1 MKKIASLLL
10 LASFALPCFAV
21 ENKTKEDRPYYCKY
35 PPGRGLTDEQE
46 KICSADPEAEAKQ
59 EKAAQE
65 LKPPKY
71 PFKVAGYYMVDPA
84 TAKPLVVSLSS
95 NDGSQIVVG
104 LPESGNDVTL
114 GASEVLSW
122 NSAPMGSG
130 TDASGAVGAVVGG
143 ALFFWPMLL
152 AAPFMIKNY
161 TVTGIKIEYIDKLG
175 YDKSFNL
182 ATNESPKA
190 TMELLKFSTKLEP
203 GARRDDDFI
212 KTKRLIGLQN
222 SMAELDRL
230 REPLLVKNGKKSWC
244 TYLSLKDDDSAS
256 TAYSSMLSHVKSLR
270 KILGLQPFLDPSA
283 NSSEVQWQEYLSS
296 KPGLKEWSL
305 KYKLQAE
312 AIKKCD

>member
-1 MKKIASLLL
+1 MKRLVPILL
-10 LASFALPCFAV
+10 LATFALPGFAV
-21 ENKTKEDRPYYCKY
+21 EKATKEDRPYYCKY

-46 KICSADPEAEAKQ
+46 KICGADPEGDAKK

-71 PFKVAGYYMVDPA
+71 PFKVAGFYMVDPA

-95 NDGSQIVVG
+95 EDGSQIVVG
-104 LPESGNDVTL
+104 FPDSSNDATL
-114 GASEVLSW
+114 GASDVLSW

-152 AAPFMIKNY
+152 AAPFMVKNY

-203 GARRDDDFI
+203 GAKRDEDFI
-212 KTKRLIGLQN
+212 KAKRQIGLQN

-230 REPLLVKNGKKSWC
+230 REPLLVKNGKKPWC

-256 TAYSSMLSHVKSLR
+256 TAYSLMLTHVKSLR
-270 KILGLQPFLDPSA
+270 KSLGLEIFVDPSA
-283 NSSEVQWQEYLSS
+283 NSSEAQWQEYLNS

-305 KYKLQAE
+305 KYKPQAE
-312 AIKKCD
+312 AIKKCG